1 MITLCMLIDKY
12 GSAYKARIVYINT
25 SLSLIKKKFMILISE
40 SALPRVPNEEKSAQ
54 FVNVSNYT

>member
-1 MITLCMLIDKY
+1 MLIDKY